1 MTKLL
6 FIGPYPPPFGGV
18 SSHLYDIL
26 PKLMQMGFKATTLTS
41 AKTDK
46 HYSDENGTHIYLSLT
61 RYFFRH
67 SIGIFFNILRKFLT
81 KSDLPLKEYFS
92 ANILAHKVNSLNS
105 QNQYDHI
112 IIYTIKNGLVI
123 PLIESKKNITSI
135 HLMIFGA
142 FYLEPSKY
150 VRMRDYLQRV
160 FSLSKSI
167 IASSDYCAA
176 SIKHVL
182 NLDFKVTTIYVGVD
196 AEYYNPSVSEKG
208 LREEIHVPSN
218 GKVLLFLGRMDSS
231 MGLDYIVNVIHDI
244 LDISEDVYV
253 VIAGAVGSLS
263 PEVEAMAKND
273 DRIKY
278 CPNISFSRK
287 PSYYALSSVVLA
299 PTSEKHACMG
309 VTIKEAM
316 ACGKPVIASN
326 SGGIPEAITNNEN
339 GYCIPFLGKSLN
351 QSEFIGI
358 VQTLLREDKL
368 RSEIGHNAVE
378 TIRNKFLTSHT
389 IAAYKKMLV

>member
-1 MTKLL
+1 MSK
-6 FIGPYPPPFGGV
+6 
-18 SSHLYDIL
+18 
-26 PKLMQMGFKATTLTS
+26 
-41 AKTDK
+41 
-46 HYSDENGTHIYLSLT
+46 
-61 RYFFRH
+61 YFFRH
-67 SIGIFFNILRKFLT
+67 PVGILIQILRKILT

-123 PLIESKKNITSI
+123 PLIESKNKNTSI

-142 FYLEPSKY
+142 FYLEPDKY
-150 VRMRDYLQRV
+150 VQMKRYLQRV
-160 FSLSKSI
+160 FLSSKSI
-167 IASSDYCAA
+167 FASSDYCAA

-196 AEYYNPSVSEKG
+196 DKYYNPSVSENG
-208 LREEIHVPSN
+208 LREEIHVPPE

-231 MGLDYIVNVIHDI
+231 MGLDYIMNTMRDI
-244 LDISEDVYV
+244 LDISEHVYV
-253 VIAGAVGSLS
+253 VIAGAIGSLS
-263 PEVEAMAKND
+263 PEVETMAKSD
-273 DRIKY
+273 HRIKY
-278 CPNISFSRK
+278 CPNIPFSRK

-326 SGGIPEAITNNEN
+326 SGGIPEAINNNEN
-339 GYCIPFLGKSLN
+339 GFCIPFLDNSLN
-351 QSEFIGI
+351 HAEFIRI
-358 VQTLLREDKL
+358 VQTLLSEDKL
-368 RSEIGHNAVE
+368 RGKVGHNAVE
-378 TIRNKFLTSHT
+378 TIRSKFLTNHT
-389 IAAYKKMLV
+389 IAAYQKILA